1 MKEKI
6 IGKLIE
12 DNIEYYL
19 VKSDQ
24 FLLPRRYS
32 KDELMKRNKKLIDE
46 YENKN
51 KEKNFLIKR
60 KRKKSNSDDDDNA
73 KDLSSEETQRIHRN
87 KKFKK
92 EKEIENKSKNNREN
106 IKRKDNVLIKKNNEN
121 NNNKNEKMKGKNNN
135 LNNLEIKK
143 EFKEDNKQFREGVLI
158 NDNPKKIVNVGVKNR
173 NEKTLYCLVEWE
185 QNPEI
190 EILDSIVKYDK
201 VKEKYPK
208 LLLDFFESKLVF
220 LYDE

>member
-1 MKEKI
+1 MNMKIKI
-6 IGKLIE
+6 
-12 DNIEYYL
+12 
-19 VKSDQ
+19 
-24 FLLPRRYS
+24 
-32 KDELMKRNKKLIDE
+32 
-46 YENKN
+46 
-51 KEKNFLIKR
+51 
-60 KRKKSNSDDDDNA
+60 KRKKSDSNDDYNS

-106 IKRKDNVLIKKNNEN
+106 IKRKDNVLIKKNNESH
-121 NNNKNEKMKGKNNN
+121 NNKNEKMKGKNNN

-173 NEKTLYCLVEWE
+173 NEKTLYCMVEWE

-220 LYDE
+220 LDDI